1 MIIKKIS
8 FFAASIISLLII
20 QFLFLNNSN
29 SQENNSKRYS
39 EDSGILSIMYHRFN
53 ENKYPSTN
61 IKMDIF
67 DQQMKSIK
75 ELGYEFYDP
84 KLFISQFGEPKK
96 NKLREVIGNGR
107 IVLFGLPG
115 AFTSTCSKLHL
126 PGFVANADKIKA
138 KGIENIFCLSVND
151 PYVMN
156 GWGEINNTG
165 DKIKM
170 LSDPYLLFTKAIGA
184 EVDRN
189 AKGMGIRSNRYLMV
203 IENFTIVNIHVEK
216 ETKECGLTS
225 AENLLNNLI

>member
-1 MIIKKIS
+1 MKLKIKDQIP
-8 FFAASIISLLII
+8 
-20 QFLFLNNSN
+20 
-29 SQENNSKRYS
+29 
-39 EDSGILSIMYHRFN
+39 D
-53 ENKYPSTN
+53 T
-61 IKMDIF
+61 DIF
-67 DQQMKSIK
+67 HLVD
-75 ELGYEFYDP
+75 
-84 KLFISQFGEPKK
+84 GEPQQS
-96 NKLREVIGNGR
+96 KLREILGYGK
-107 IVLFGLPG
+107 IILFGLPG
-115 AFTSTCSKLHL
+115 AFTSTCSKFHL

-170 LSDPYLLFTKAIGA
+170 LSDPYLSFTKSIGA

-203 IENFTIVNIHVEK
+203 IKNFKVVNIYEEK

-225 AENLLNNLI
+225 AENLLDNLL

>member
-1 MIIKKIS
+1 MDGEHQK
-8 FFAASIISLLII
+8 
-20 QFLFLNNSN
+20 
-29 SQENNSKRYS
+29 
-39 EDSGILSIMYHRFN
+39 
-53 ENKYPSTN
+53 TN
-61 IKMDIF
+61 
-67 DQQMKSIK
+67 
-75 ELGYEFYDP
+75 
-84 KLFISQFGEPKK
+84 
-96 NKLREVIGNGR
+96 LREIIGNGK

-126 PGFVANADKIKA
+126 PGFVAHAEKIKT
-138 KGIENIFCLSVND
+138 KGIEDIFCLSVND

-170 LSDPYLLFTKAIGA
+170 LSDPYLSFTKSIGA

-203 IENFTIVNIHVEK
+203 IKNFKVVNIYEEK

-225 AENLLNNLI
+225 AENLLDNLL

>member
-1 MIIKKIS
+1 MKLKIKDQ
-8 FFAASIISLLII
+8 LPDT
-20 QFLFLNNSN
+20 
-29 SQENNSKRYS
+29 E
-39 EDSGILSIMYHRFN
+39 
-53 ENKYPSTN
+53 
-61 IKMDIF
+61 IF
-67 DQQMKSIK
+67 QLVD
-75 ELGYEFYDP
+75 
-84 KLFISQFGEPKK
+84 GEPQKS
-96 NKLREVIGNGR
+96 KLRETIGNGKV
-107 IVLFGLPG
+107 VLFGLPG

-151 PYVMN
+151 PYVMH

-189 AKGMGIRSNRYLMV
+189 VKGMGIRSNRYLMV

>member
-1 MIIKKIS
+1 MKLQIKDQIPDT
-8 FFAASIISLLII
+8 
-20 QFLFLNNSN
+20 
-29 SQENNSKRYS
+29 E
-39 EDSGILSIMYHRFN
+39 
-53 ENKYPSTN
+53 
-61 IKMDIF
+61 IF
-67 DQQMKSIK
+67 HLV
-75 ELGYEFYDP
+75 E
-84 KLFISQFGEPKK
+84 GEPQKS
-96 NKLREVIGNGR
+96 KLREIIGNSK

-138 KGIENIFCLSVND
+138 KGIQNIFCLSVND

-165 DKIKM
+165 NKIKM
-170 LSDPYLLFTKAIGA
+170 LSDPYLLFTQAIGA

-189 AKGMGIRSNRYLMV
+189 AKGMETRSNRYLMV
-203 IENFTIVNIHVEK
+203 IENFTIINIHDEK

>member
-1 MIIKKIS
+1 MKLKINDQ
-8 FFAASIISLLII
+8 IP
-20 QFLFLNNSN
+20 NT
-29 SQENNSKRYS
+29 E
-39 EDSGILSIMYHRFN
+39 
-53 ENKYPSTN
+53 
-61 IKMDIF
+61 IF
-67 DQQMKSIK
+67 HLVD
-75 ELGYEFYDP
+75 
-84 KLFISQFGEPKK
+84 GEPQKS
-96 NKLREVIGNGR
+96 KLREIIGDR
-107 IVLFGLPG
+107 KIVLFGLPG

-126 PGFVANADKIKA
+126 PGFVANADKIKS

-151 PYVMN
+151 PYVMH

-189 AKGMGIRSNRYLMV
+189 TKGMGIRSNRYLMI
-203 IENFTIVNIHVEK
+203 IENFTVVKIYVEK

>member
-1 MIIKKIS
+1 MKIKIKDQLPDTEI
-8 FFAASIISLLII
+8 FQLI
-20 QFLFLNNSN
+20 
-29 SQENNSKRYS
+29 
-39 EDSGILSIMYHRFN
+39 D
-53 ENKYPSTN
+53 
-61 IKMDIF
+61 
-67 DQQMKSIK
+67 
-75 ELGYEFYDP
+75 
-84 KLFISQFGEPKK
+84 GEPQKS
-96 NKLREVIGNGR
+96 NLREIIGNGK

-189 AKGMGIRSNRYLMV
+189 SKGMGIRSNRYLKV
-203 IENFTIVNIHVEK
+203 IENFTVASIHVEK

>member
-1 MIIKKIS
+1 MKLKIKDQIP
-8 FFAASIISLLII
+8 
-20 QFLFLNNSN
+20 
-29 SQENNSKRYS
+29 
-39 EDSGILSIMYHRFN
+39 D
-53 ENKYPSTN
+53 T
-61 IKMDIF
+61 DIF
-67 DQQMKSIK
+67 QLVD
-75 ELGYEFYDP
+75 
-84 KLFISQFGEPKK
+84 GEPQKS
-96 NKLREVIGNGR
+96 KLREIIGDGKN
-107 IVLFGLPG
+107 VLFGLPG

-165 DKIKM
+165 NKIKM
-170 LSDPYLLFTKAIGA
+170 LSDPYLLFTKTIGA

-203 IENFTIVNIHVEK
+203 IENFTIVNIHEEK